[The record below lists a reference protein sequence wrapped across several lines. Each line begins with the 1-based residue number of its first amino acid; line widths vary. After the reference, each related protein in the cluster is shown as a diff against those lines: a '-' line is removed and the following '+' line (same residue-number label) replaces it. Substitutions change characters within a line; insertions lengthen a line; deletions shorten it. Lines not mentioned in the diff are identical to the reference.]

1 MEQAD
6 IGKHHLFAQGG
17 YIMFRNPI
25 KFLPG
30 FGGIADEQVYFCRSV
45 IIFVDAHQDTAC
57 CEMARLPGNMD
68 IKIFINEPNGSGFIG
83 TVAIE
88 NNLYAYFTKGHADK
102 ITNGGGHTGGDD
114 SVLGRMMLQD
124 FPHHFHIVFRMTPV
138 SLCIE
143 VAHIEDILHPQC
155 NLGHSARDFA
165 GDKCFTTHRA
175 FVIKYAYNLATP

>member
-45 IIFVDAHQDTAC
+45 IIFVDAHQDITC

-102 ITNGGGHTGGDD
+102 ITNLVSPLSGLVVTKKYHGPVAGLTAASIDTCPGFEMGPGGRPLWTW
-114 SVLGRMMLQD
+114 VL
-124 FPHHFHIVFRMTPV
+124 
-138 SLCIE
+138 
-143 VAHIEDILHPQC
+143 
-155 NLGHSARDFA
+155 
-165 GDKCFTTHRA
+165 
-175 FVIKYAYNLATP
+175 